1 MTSLIEDDIIFLES
15 PFQDF
20 GLDSL
25 LSERIFAYLNGIDLL
40 VCVRVSLAWRS
51 FIGGLMNSRRSGRMI
66 HQKIDQT
73 FHYKWFEDKFKSK
86 EVYR

>member
-1 MTSLIEDDIIFLES
+1 MALIEDAVVILES

-25 LSERIFAYLNGIDLL
+25 LSESIFDYLNGLDLL
-40 VCVRVSLAWRS
+40 VCVRVSLVWRS
-51 FIGGLMNSRRSGRMI
+51 FVGGLMISRRSGRMI
-66 HQKIDQT
+66 HQKIDKT
-73 FHYKWFEDKFKSK
+73 FHNKWFEDRFKSK